1 LKTLLV
7 SFRAYGRR
15 ATLTDNKAKQI
26 VEYIKIHLLSVQ
38 QDAEKLEKLMNDFDG
53 DYDSDE
59 YRELEITDI
68 NNTGELYATSHLLSV
83 ATDILNED
91 IQGKG
96 Y

>member
-1 LKTLLV
+1 M
-7 SFRAYGRR
+7 
-15 ATLTDNKAKQI
+15 DNKAKQI

-38 QDAEKLEKLMNDFDG
+38 QDAENLEKLMNDFDG

-59 YRELEITDI
+59 YRELEITDM

>member
-1 LKTLLV
+1 M
-7 SFRAYGRR
+7 
-15 ATLTDNKAKQI
+15 DNKAKQI

-59 YRELEITDI
+59 YRELEITDM
-68 NNTGELYATSHLLSV
+68 NNTGELYATSQLLSV